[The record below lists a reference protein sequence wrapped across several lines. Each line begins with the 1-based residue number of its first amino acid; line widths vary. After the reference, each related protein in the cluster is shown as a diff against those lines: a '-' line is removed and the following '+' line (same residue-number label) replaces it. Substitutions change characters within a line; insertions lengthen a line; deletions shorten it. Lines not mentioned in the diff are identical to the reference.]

1 MLDALILST
10 VLLQPVPS
18 PKKFLWDYSSADIA
32 ASEVNRFELKIDD
45 GEWGDV
51 GRLGSPDQ
59 SGATPGYVTYEAPVP
74 ALTLGSHIVSMR
86 ACNVTDCSD
95 PLGLVFIVSI
105 KPAPVINLRIG
116 GGQ

>member
-1 MLDALILST
+1 
-10 VLLQPVPS
+10 
-18 PKKFLWDYSSADIA
+18 
-32 ASEVNRFELKIDD
+32 
-45 GEWGDV
+45 
-51 GRLGSPDQ
+51 
-59 SGATPGYVTYEAPVP
+59 
-74 ALTLGSHIVSMR
+74 MR